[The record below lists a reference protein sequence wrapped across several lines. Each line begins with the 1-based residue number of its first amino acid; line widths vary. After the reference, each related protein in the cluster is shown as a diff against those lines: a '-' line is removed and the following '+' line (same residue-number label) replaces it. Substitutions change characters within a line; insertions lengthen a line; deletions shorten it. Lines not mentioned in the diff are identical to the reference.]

1 MENVADNTTEHVVR
15 ISADTSGVDSSL
27 DRASQRV
34 NNFERAVNTLNST
47 LSRVFNTAETSIQR
61 STDALRVF
69 DETTDSIDDNFDDFN
84 MNHIQ
89 TEIDRTTRQLDNLI
103 ARRDRMAF
111 LGADESSRAF
121 RSLQYDIAMTE
132 SRLSD
137 LNSEMGTELN
147 GAISSV
153 RENMDRIAGLQF
165 ETQSFRELR
174 QRAEEAGTA
183 LSGLYSRRREL
194 RDLGVDE
201 SSMSW
206 RRLALQIQHAEE
218 RTEAYDRQLDEMR
231 ANGTAY
237 TAGVDTQAY
246 TDAEARL
253 NDYTARLSE
262 AQAAVQ
268 RYADSSVQSM
278 NAAQASVDNYSDS
291 STSRFKNLS
300 QRILSTA
307 SSAAGKVANVFASGF
322 KTAFNFGKRVISSVI
337 TKFKELNKS
346 AISVDSVVRKMTK
359 SLTSMFTQLTS
370 RVKGFVIDYMF
381 REIQSNFENLADISP
396 RFNKAISGIIDSAK
410 QLGAQ
415 ILAGFEPIISIVA
428 PALTKFIDML
438 TAGMDTISQFIA
450 RATGS
455 DEYLKAEKGQSDYAK
470 SLDKTTASTKKAT
483 KAANEYKST
492 VLGFDQLHKM
502 ASQKDDEI
510 VGIDEATIDSAI
522 TKSTALNT
530 IADNIHEALA
540 SGNFSALGKSIADA
554 VNKAFNWLDNV
565 AGWSNNSDKF
575 TKALKNIISTIN
587 GFIGGLNP
595 TVIGNAIGN
604 SINTIIES
612 VKLLTDPTEGIQFK
626 DAGIKL
632 GQTILHM
639 FDSINW
645 RGLGTDVVQTIQAGV
660 GFLNGLLSTEIVSSL
675 TGDRVNIG
683 GAIGEALNSAFEGAI
698 EAVNPEEWSDLF
710 ANIFNNITSGII
722 KLFGDTS
729 NVIMMADKFAE
740 TLNSTL
746 EKINADDL
754 SKAISAIAG
763 TVVDFFS
770 TLFNDI
776 DWGNIWDLL
785 VGVLKSEDFDWKK
798 VIEAI
803 DIVAIPSMI
812 LSALTPGLNSLAG
825 AIVGALTF
833 GVGSSIITLE
843 AEISS
848 LADKFRTIKSEKE
861 KLELSNYGAADFS
874 NLSTT
879 DTGPVQDLKILYAQI
894 FGGDTAGA
902 GMYASMTGKA
912 VADANNEFVAFGS
925 KIYTAQE
932 YVDLFNEQID
942 GLHTQFIN
950 VDGELVNVTDQMRE
964 TAGQLIFHGTAV
976 QDSSKVV
983 TDTFDPALSTAS
995 ASLTNF
1001 SDSLNALANQMSE
1014 TDVSSIIQTD
1024 YGDGSYSSYNVPH
1037 FANGGIIGDGQLFIA
1052 NENGAEL
1059 IGSDGNGNTAIV
1071 NNTQIISAVVSGVKQ
1086 AVVESGMLIADKIAG
1101 SQGAGGDIILEADG
1115 VELARAVNKGQR
1127 SIDRR
1132 GNHNVVFA

>member
-1 MENVADNTTEHVVR
+1 MADNTTEHVVR
-15 ISADTSGVDSSL
+15 ISADTTGVDSSL
-27 DRASQRV
+27 ERSSERMSRFEHTV
-34 NNFERAVNTLNST
+34 NALNST
-47 LSRVFNTAETSIQR
+47 LSRVFNTATTSIQN
-61 STDALRVF
+61 STSALDVF
-69 DETTDSIDDNFDDFN
+69 EGEMDSLDDGFDDFN
-84 MNHIQ
+84 MRNIQ
-89 TEIDRTTRQLDNLI
+89 SEIDRTARRLDNLV
-103 ARRDRMAF
+103 ASRDRMQF
-111 LGADESSRAF
+111 LGVDETSRSF
-121 RSLQYDIAMTE
+121 RGLQYDIATAQD
-132 SRLSD
+132 RLSS
-137 LNSEMGTELN
+137 LNSELGVELN
-147 GAISSV
+147 SAISSV
-153 RENMDRIAGLQF
+153 SDNMSRIANF
-165 ETQSFRELR
+165 RFKTQEFRDLEARFSDASRALSVLNER
-174 QRAEEAGTA
+174 QRVLEE
-183 LSGLYSRRREL
+183 SGVERQS
-194 RDLGVDE
+194 E
-201 SSMSW
+201 SY
-206 RRLALQIQHAEE
+206 RRLSVQIEHAA
-218 RTEAYDRQLDEMR
+218 TR
-231 ANGTAY
+231 AESLSLRLEQMQRDGTAY
-237 TAGVDTQAY
+237 TPGVDTQAY
-246 TDAEARL
+246 TDAQARL
-253 NDYTARLSE
+253 DEYNSRLRDAQSAVDRYAQSSVE
-262 AQAAVQ
+262 SMAQAQAAVDQ
-268 RYADSSVQSM
+268 TAQGSASATESVSRRLM
-278 NAAQASVDNYSDS
+278 SVASG
-291 STSRFKNLS
+291 
-300 QRILSTA
+300 
-307 SSAAGKVANVFASGF
+307 AAGKIKDLFARGLRG
-322 KTAFNFGKRVISSVI
+322 AFTFVNRIFSSVI
-337 TKFKELNKS
+337 NKFKEMSKR
-346 AISVDSVVRKMTK
+346 AMSVNTLVSKMTR
-359 SLTSMFTQLTS
+359 SMTSMFTQLTS
-370 RVKGFVIDYMF
+370 RIKGFAIDYMF
-381 REIQSNFENLADISP
+381 REIQSNFQNLADISP
-396 RFNKAISGIIDSAK
+396 RFNTAISGIIDSAK

-415 ILAGFEPIISIVA
+415 IVAGFEPIISIVT
-428 PALTKFIDML
+428 PALTKFVDML

-455 DEYLKAEKGQSDYAK
+455 EEYLKATKGQSDYAK
-470 SLDKTTASTKKAT
+470 SIDKTTASTKKAT
-483 KAANEYKST
+483 KAANEYKNT

-502 ASQKDDEI
+502 ADQNDDDI
-510 VGIDEATIDSAI
+510 IGIDDATIDSAI
-522 TKSTALNT
+522 TKSSALNT
-530 IADNIHEALA
+530 IADNIHDALA

-554 VNKAFNWLDNV
+554 VNKAFDWLDNV
-565 AGWSNNSDKF
+565 AGWSKNSDEF

-683 GAIGEALNSAFEGAI
+683 GAIGEPLNSAFEGAI

-710 ANIFNNITSGII
+710 ANIFNNITSGIVN
-722 KLFGDTS
+722 LFGDTS

-754 SKAISAIAG
+754 SQAISAIAG

-770 TLFNDI
+770 TLFNAI
-776 DWGNIWDLL
+776 DWGDIWDLL
-785 VGVLKSEDFDWKK
+785 VGVLKSEDFDWKQ
-798 VIEAI
+798 VVEAI
-803 DIVAIPSMI
+803 GIVAIPSMI

-825 AIVGALTF
+825 AIVGALAF
-833 GVGSSIITLE
+833 GVGSSIITRE
-843 AEISS
+843 TEISS
-848 LADKFRTIKSEKE
+848 LTDKFRTIKSEKE

-879 DTGPVQDLKILYAQI
+879 DTGPAQDLKILYAQI

-964 TAGQLIFHGTAV
+964 TAGLLIFHGTAV
-976 QDSSKVV
+976 QDSSKIV

-1001 SDSLNALANQMSE
+1001 SDSLNALANQMSG

-1024 YGDGSYSSYNVPH
+1024 YGDGSYSSYSIPH

-1059 IGSDGNGNTAIV
+1059 IGSDGRGNTAVV
-1071 NNTQIISAVVSGVKQ
+1071 NNEQIISAVVSGVKQ

-1101 SQGAGGDIILEADG
+1101 SQGSSGDIVFEADG
-1115 VELARAVNKGQR
+1115 VELARAVNRGQR

-1132 GNHNVVFA
+1132 GNHNVVFS

>member
-1 MENVADNTTEHVVR
+1 MADNTTEHVVR
-15 ISADTSGVDSSL
+15 ISADTTGVDSSL
-27 DRASQRV
+27 ERSSERMSRFEHTV
-34 NNFERAVNTLNST
+34 NALNST
-47 LSRVFNTAETSIQR
+47 LSRVFNTATTSIQN
-61 STDALRVF
+61 STSALDVF
-69 DETTDSIDDNFDDFN
+69 EGEMDSLDDGFDDFN
-84 MNHIQ
+84 MRNIQ
-89 TEIDRTTRQLDNLI
+89 SEIDRTARRLDNLV
-103 ARRDRMAF
+103 ASRDRMQF
-111 LGADESSRAF
+111 LGVDETSRSF
-121 RSLQYDIAMTE
+121 RGLQYDIATAQD
-132 SRLSD
+132 RLSS
-137 LNSEMGTELN
+137 LNSELGVELN
-147 GAISSV
+147 SAISSV
-153 RENMDRIAGLQF
+153 SDNMSRIANF
-165 ETQSFRELR
+165 RFKTQEFRDLEARFSDASRALSVLNER
-174 QRAEEAGTA
+174 QRVLEE
-183 LSGLYSRRREL
+183 S
-194 RDLGVDE
+194 GVDRQSE
-201 SSMSW
+201 SY
-206 RRLALQIQHAEE
+206 RRLSVQIEHAA
-218 RTEAYDRQLDEMR
+218 TR
-231 ANGTAY
+231 AESLSLRLEQMQRDGTAY
-237 TAGVDTQAY
+237 TPGVDTQAY
-246 TDAEARL
+246 TDAQARL
-253 NDYTARLSE
+253 DEYNSRLRDAQSAVDRYAQSSVE
-262 AQAAVQ
+262 SMAQAQAAVDQ
-268 RYADSSVQSM
+268 TAQGSASATESVSRRLM
-278 NAAQASVDNYSDS
+278 SVASG
-291 STSRFKNLS
+291 
-300 QRILSTA
+300 
-307 SSAAGKVANVFASGF
+307 AAGKIKDLFARGLRG
-322 KTAFNFGKRVISSVI
+322 AFTFVNRIFSSVI
-337 TKFKELNKS
+337 NKFKEMSKR
-346 AISVDSVVRKMTK
+346 AMSVNTLVSKMTR
-359 SLTSMFTQLTS
+359 SMTSMFTQLTS
-370 RVKGFVIDYMF
+370 RIKGFAIDYMF
-381 REIQSNFENLADISP
+381 REIQSNFQNLADISP
-396 RFNKAISGIIDSAK
+396 RFNTAISGIIDSAK

-415 ILAGFEPIISIVA
+415 IVAGFEPIISIVT
-428 PALTKFIDML
+428 PALTKFVDML

-455 DEYLKAEKGQSDYAK
+455 EEYLKATKGQSDYAK
-470 SLDKTTASTKKAT
+470 SIDKTTASTKKAT
-483 KAANEYKST
+483 KAANEYKNT

-502 ASQKDDEI
+502 ADQNDDDI
-510 VGIDEATIDSAI
+510 IGIDDATIDSAI
-522 TKSTALNT
+522 TKSSALNT
-530 IADNIHEALA
+530 IADNIHDALA

-554 VNKAFNWLDNV
+554 VNKAFDWLDNV
-565 AGWSNNSDKF
+565 AGWSKNSDEF

-683 GAIGEALNSAFEGAI
+683 GAIGEPLNSAFEGAI

-710 ANIFNNITSGII
+710 ANIFNNITSGIVN
-722 KLFGDTS
+722 LFGDTS

-754 SKAISAIAG
+754 SQAISAIAG

-770 TLFNDI
+770 TLFNAI
-776 DWGNIWDLL
+776 DWGDIWDLL
-785 VGVLKSEDFDWKK
+785 VGVLKSEDFDWKQ
-798 VIEAI
+798 VVEAI
-803 DIVAIPSMI
+803 GIVAIPSMI

-825 AIVGALTF
+825 AIVGALAF

-843 AEISS
+843 TEISS
-848 LADKFRTIKSEKE
+848 LTDKFRTIKSEKE

-879 DTGPVQDLKILYAQI
+879 DTGPAQDLKILYAQI

-964 TAGQLIFHGTAV
+964 TAGLLIFHGTAV
-976 QDSSKVV
+976 QDSSKIV

-1001 SDSLNALANQMSE
+1001 SDSLNALANQMSG

-1024 YGDGSYSSYNVPH
+1024 YGDGSYSSYSIPH

-1059 IGSDGNGNTAIV
+1059 IGSDGRGNTAVV
-1071 NNTQIISAVVSGVKQ
+1071 NNEQIISAVVSGVKQ

-1101 SQGAGGDIILEADG
+1101 SQGSSGDIVFEADG
-1115 VELARAVNKGQR
+1115 VELARAVNRGQR

-1132 GNHNVVFA
+1132 GNHNVVFS

>member
-1 MENVADNTTEHVVR
+1 MADNTTEHVVR
-15 ISADTSGVDSSL
+15 ISADTTGVDSSL
-27 DRASQRV
+27 ERSSERMSR
-34 NNFERAVNTLNST
+34 FERTVNALNST
-47 LSRVFNTAETSIQR
+47 LSRVFNTATTSIQN
-61 STDALRVF
+61 STSALDVF
-69 DETTDSIDDNFDDFN
+69 EGEMDSLDDGFDDFN
-84 MNHIQ
+84 MRNIQ
-89 TEIDRTTRQLDNLI
+89 SEIDRTTRRLDNLI
-103 ARRDRMAF
+103 ASRDRMQF
-111 LGADESSRAF
+111 LGVDETSRSF
-121 RSLQYDIAMTE
+121 RGLQYDIAMVQD
-132 SRLSD
+132 RLSS
-137 LNSEMGTELN
+137 LNSELGVELN
-147 GAISSV
+147 SAISSV
-153 RENMDRIAGLQF
+153 SDNMSRIANF
-165 ETQSFRELR
+165 RFKTQEFRDLEARFSDASGALSVLNER
-174 QRAEEAGTA
+174 QRVLEE
-183 LSGLYSRRREL
+183 S
-194 RDLGVDE
+194 GVDRQSE
-201 SSMSW
+201 SY
-206 RRLALQIQHAEE
+206 RRLSVQIEHAA
-218 RTEAYDRQLDEMR
+218 TR
-231 ANGTAY
+231 AESLSLRLEQMQRDGTAY
-237 TAGVDTQAY
+237 TPGVDTQAY
-246 TDAEARL
+246 TDAQARL
-253 NDYTARLSE
+253 DEYNSRLRDAQSAVDRYAQSSVE
-262 AQAAVQ
+262 SMAQAQAAVDQ
-268 RYADSSVQSM
+268 TAQGSASATESVSRRLM
-278 NAAQASVDNYSDS
+278 SVASG
-291 STSRFKNLS
+291 
-300 QRILSTA
+300 
-307 SSAAGKVANVFASGF
+307 AAGKIKDLFARGLRG
-322 KTAFNFGKRVISSVI
+322 AFTFVNRIFSSVI
-337 TKFKELNKS
+337 NKFKEMSKR
-346 AISVDSVVRKMTK
+346 AMSVNTLVSKMTR
-359 SLTSMFTQLTS
+359 SMTSMFTQLTS
-370 RVKGFVIDYMF
+370 RIKGFAIDYMF
-381 REIQSNFENLADISP
+381 REIQSNFQNLADISP
-396 RFNKAISGIIDSAK
+396 RFNTAISGIIDSAK

-415 ILAGFEPIISIVA
+415 IVAGFEPIISIVT
-428 PALTKFIDML
+428 PALTKFVDML
-438 TAGMDTISQFIA
+438 TDGMDTISQFIA

-455 DEYLKAEKGQSDYAK
+455 EEYLKATKGQSDYAK
-470 SLDKTTASTKKAT
+470 SIDKTTASTKKAT
-483 KAANEYKST
+483 KAANEYKNT

-502 ASQKDDEI
+502 ADQNDDDI
-510 VGIDEATIDSAI
+510 IGIDDATIDSAI
-522 TKSTALNT
+522 TKLSALNT
-530 IADNIHEALA
+530 IADNIHTALA
-540 SGNFSALGKSIADA
+540 SGNFAALGKSIADT
-554 VNKAFNWLDNV
+554 VNKAFAWLDNV
-565 AGWSNNSDKF
+565 AGWSKNSDKF

-639 FDSINW
+639 FDSVDW

-698 EAVNPEEWSDLF
+698 EAINPEEWSDLF
-710 ANIFNNITSGII
+710 ANILNNITSGIVN
-722 KLFGDTS
+722 LFGDTS

-754 SKAISAIAG
+754 AQAISAIAG
-763 TVVDFFS
+763 AVVDFFS

-776 DWGNIWDLL
+776 NWGEIWDLL
-785 VGVLKSEDFDWKK
+785 VGVLKNEDFDWKK
-798 VIEAI
+798 VVEAI
-803 DIVAIPSMI
+803 GIVAIPSMI
-812 LSALTPGLNSLAG
+812 LSTLTPGLNSLAG
-825 AIVGALTF
+825 AIVGALAF

-879 DTGPVQDLKILYAQI
+879 DTGPMQDLKILYAQI

-964 TAGQLIFHGTAV
+964 TAGLLIFHGTAV

-1001 SDSLNALANQMSE
+1001 SDSLNALANQMSG

-1024 YGDGSYSSYNVPH
+1024 YGDGSYSSYSIPH
-1037 FANGGIIGDGQLFIA
+1037 FAKGGIIGDGQLFIA